1 MQLQNTSQPQSHDWK
16 PRFFIIWTGQAFSLI
31 GSSLTQF
38 VLIWWITQTTGSP
51 KALAITSIA
60 GLLPVAI
67 FSPLGGAVADRFS
80 RRLVMMVTDAITAGC
95 VLIIISLFAS
105 GQIEVWHIY
114 VLVFIRATMQAF
126 QHPAIT
132 SSTVNLVPGSWLNR
146 VAGMNQV
153 MQGIMTIAAAPLG
166 ALILAFLPVQQ
177 AMLIDVFTA
186 ILGITPLFFFRI
198 PQPERNDTGEQP
210 SILADVRQGGVYIRQ
225 NRGFLVLLM
234 VNALAVLTL
243 FPSLSLSPLLVT
255 KHFHGEITDVALI
268 EGISGVGVILGG
280 VLAGVWSLS
289 HRKIISSII
298 FFSLSSATVALTAVP
313 SRDFF
318 VIAIVTWFISG
329 LTYSMGNAPMIAVMQ
344 SVIPNELQGR
354 VFSLFNMTVG
364 LAGPIGLAIAGPIA
378 ESIGVR
384 PVFIWSGALS
394 MVATLC
400 ALFSRDLRNI
410 EDHRQNPKASPA
422 SATTLDSVQT

>member
-1 MQLQNTSQPQSHDWK
+1 MQLQNTSQPRPGDWK

-80 RRLVMMVTDAITAGC
+80 RRAVMMIADAITAGC
-95 VLIIISLFAS
+95 VLVIISLFAS
-105 GQIEVWHIY
+105 GQIQVWHIY
-114 VLVFIRATMQAF
+114 ILVFIRATMQAF

-132 SSTVNLVPGSWLNR
+132 SSTVNLVPGSWLSR

-166 ALILAFLPVQQ
+166 ALILSFVPVQK

-198 PQPERNDTGEQP
+198 PQPERNNDPGEKP
-210 SILADVRQGGVYIRQ
+210 SILADIRQGGAYIRR
-225 NRGFLVLLM
+225 NRGFLVLLL
-234 VNALAVLTL
+234 VNALAFLTL

-255 KHFHGEITDVALI
+255 KHFHGEISDVALI

-280 VLAGVWSLS
+280 VLAGVWSLT
-289 HRKIISSII
+289 RRRIVSSII

-313 SRDFF
+313 SHDYFI
-318 VIAIVTWFISG
+318 IAIVTWFISG
-329 LTYSMGNAPMIAVMQ
+329 LTYSLGNAPMMAVMQ

-354 VFSLFNMTVG
+354 VFALFNMTVG
-364 LAGPIGLAIAGPIA
+364 LAGPIGLAISGPIA

-394 MVATLC
+394 TVATLC
-400 ALFSRDLRNI
+400 ALFSKDLRNI
-410 EDHRQNPKASPA
+410 EDHVQKPMVSRAA
-422 SATTLDSVQT
+422 SALDSIQT